1 MIVLSLIPS
10 HEIASWLISGI
21 GRVLEPFGLGSSG
34 VAHEFVYVAVIVAI
48 SLLVGW
54 GLRRLVLAVASRLP
68 FMGRSEIG
76 REMTRLRTL
85 QHCSHFIS
93 PLVFLAFVPF
103 AFTHGE
109 AALVYL
115 TRVAL
120 VYLLVTV
127 AVAVNAVLE
136 VMWENFNSVRNTKG
150 LPLRGLLNVGR
161 GIVWIII
168 VIVSA
173 SVLLDKSPAALLAG
187 LGAFAAA
194 LMLIFRDSILGF
206 VAGLQLSNND
216 VVRVGDWIVVP
227 GTPADGTVL
236 DVTLTAVKVMNWDNT
251 TAMLPPHTLVSGSFQ
266 NYRSMYQSGGRRVM
280 VSVYVDPCTVSAA
293 TDELYGSVASEL
305 PLMGDYIAK
314 VRGEGGLDLGGDPL
328 QSGCATNLGLLRAY
342 LYMYLGRHPKVNQS
356 MTVLVRL
363 LQEEEFGI
371 PLQVYCFSATTD
383 WIAYEQIGD
392 EIVEHVL
399 SVARLF
405 GVGLSNYSN
414 YDVALTGSGK

>member
-216 VVRVGDWIVVP
+216 MVRVGDWIVVP

-236 DVTLTAVKVMNWDNT
+236 DVTLTAVKVMN
-251 TAMLPPHTLVSGSFQ
+251 
-266 NYRSMYQSGGRRVM
+266 
-280 VSVYVDPCTVSAA
+280 
-293 TDELYGSVASEL
+293 
-305 PLMGDYIAK
+305 
-314 VRGEGGLDLGGDPL
+314 
-328 QSGCATNLGLLRAY
+328 
-342 LYMYLGRHPKVNQS
+342 
-356 MTVLVRL
+356 
-363 LQEEEFGI
+363 
-371 PLQVYCFSATTD
+371 
-383 WIAYEQIGD
+383 
-392 EIVEHVL
+392 
-399 SVARLF
+399 
-405 GVGLSNYSN
+405 
-414 YDVALTGSGK
+414 